1 MGAIQRFFGL
11 EKRANL
17 PKMATNGSIMQ
28 SWTIPNWLTFG
39 QNSSGQTVNRNTSLN
54 LSSFYGSVR
63 NISEDIAKL
72 PFYVYKVDQ
81 NGNKT
86 KVPHI
91 ATTLLS
97 KQPSSVSI
105 PFTFKQTLI
114 EYALIEGN
122 GYAYIEHDAN
132 AKPIALYVLDSEFVT
147 PQLYNNQLYYI
158 IQDINTGVRGTFT
171 QDEIFHIKG
180 MGDGYVGKSV
190 VGYAAES
197 IGKSL
202 ATQSYASGFFG
213 NGATMTGTIEVPGV
227 ITDENMA
234 KSIKEKFISSIK
246 GNGTANG
253 VGLLANGAKFTK
265 ISVSPNEAQFIESQ
279 EFNVADIARWFRM
292 PLSKLQSGSTGSS
305 NLEQLNIEYVTD
317 CLMPWIV
324 RFEQEVERKLFR
336 SDEME
341 SLDAKFS
348 VNLLMRGDS
357 AAMSQ
362 FVTRMYMIGAY
373 SANDALRFM
382 GENSIGEAGD
392 HYMIPVNMIPSTEA
406 AAFWAGKSL
415 NDSKA
420 TNKQPIGDN

>member
-1 MGAIQRFFGL
+1 
-11 EKRANL
+11 
-17 PKMATNGSIMQ
+17 MQ

-72 PFYVYKVDQ
+72 PFYVYKVDK

-86 KVPHI
+86 KVPHV

-122 GYAYIEHDAN
+122 GYAYIERDSN
-132 AKPIALYVLDSEFVT
+132 AKPIALYVLDSEYVT
-147 PQLYNNQLYYI
+147 PQLYNNNLYYI

-213 NGATMTGTIEVPGV
+213 NGATMTGTIEVPGM
-227 ITDENMA
+227 IADENQA

-253 VGLLANGAKFTK
+253 VGLLSNGAKFTK

-336 SDEME
+336 ADEME

-406 AAFWAGKSL
+406 SAFWAGKSL

-420 TNKQPIGDN
+420 TTKQPIGDN

>member
-122 GYAYIEHDAN
+122 GYAYIERDAN

>member
-1 MGAIQRFFGL
+1 MGLIQRFLGV
-11 EKRANL
+11 EKRSNL
-17 PKMATNGSIMQ
+17 PQLPTSGGITASSMAL
-28 SWTIPNWLTFG
+28 NWLMFG
-39 QNSSGQTVNRNTSLN
+39 QNSSGKAVNRTTSLN
-54 LSSFYGSVR
+54 LSAFYGSVR
-63 NISEDIAKL
+63 NISEDIAKI
-72 PFYVYKVDQ
+72 PFHVYKLDK
-81 NGNKT
+81 NGNKQL
-86 KVPHI
+86 VPHI
-91 ATTLLS
+91 ASRLLN
-97 KQPSSVSI
+97 KYPSSCSI

-122 GYAYIEHDAN
+122 GYAYIERDNN
-132 AKPIALYVLDSEFVT
+132 ALPIALYVLDSRTVT
-147 PQLYNNQLYYI
+147 PTIYNNKLYYI
-158 IQDINTGVRGTFT
+158 IKDVKTGVQGTFNE
-171 QDEIFHIKG
+171 DEIFHIKG
-180 MGDGYVGKSV
+180 MGDGYVGVSV

-197 IGKSL
+197 IGKAL

-213 NGATMTGTIEVPGV
+213 NGATLTGALTIPGPV
-227 ITDENMA
+227 ADENMA
-234 KSIKEKFISSIK
+234 QSIKNKFISTIK

-253 VGLLANGAKFTK
+253 VGVLSNGATFSK
-265 ISVSPNEAQFIESQ
+265 ISVTPNEAQFIESQ

-292 PLSKLQSGSTGSS
+292 PLSKLQAGSTGSS

-324 RFEQEVERKLFR
+324 RIQQEVERKLFR
-336 SDEME
+336 TDEMDR
-341 SLDAKFS
+341 LDALFS
-348 VNLLMRGDS
+348 VNQLMRGDS

-382 GENSIGEAGD
+382 GENTIGKAGD

-420 TNKQPIGDN
+420 TEKQPIGDN

>member
-86 KVPHI
+86 KVPHV

-122 GYAYIEHDAN
+122 GYAYIERDSN

-227 ITDENMA
+227 VTDENMA

-253 VGLLANGAKFTK
+253 VGLLSNGAKFTK

>member
-17 PKMATNGSIMQ
+17 PKMTTNGSIMQ

-72 PFYVYKVDQ
+72 PFYVYKVDK

-86 KVPHI
+86 KVPHV

-122 GYAYIEHDAN
+122 GYAYIERDAN

-147 PQLYNNQLYYI
+147 PQLYNNNLYYI

-227 ITDENMA
+227 VTDENMA
-234 KSIKEKFISSIK
+234 KDIKNKFISSIK

-336 SDEME
+336 ADEME
-341 SLDAKFS
+341 TLDAKFS

-420 TNKQPIGDN
+420 TTKQPIGDN

>member
-17 PKMATNGSIMQ
+17 PKMTTNGSIMQ

-86 KVPHI
+86 KVPHV

-122 GYAYIEHDAN
+122 GYAYIERDAN

-147 PQLYNNQLYYI
+147 PQLYNNNLYYI

-227 ITDENMA
+227 VADENTA
-234 KSIKEKFISSIK
+234 KDIKNKFISSIK

-336 SDEME
+336 ADEME

-406 AAFWAGKSL
+406 SAFWAGKSL

-420 TNKQPIGDN
+420 TTKQPIGDN

>member
-17 PKMATNGSIMQ
+17 PKMTTNGSIMQ

-72 PFYVYKVDQ
+72 PFYVYKVDK

-86 KVPHI
+86 KVPHV

-122 GYAYIEHDAN
+122 GYAYIERDAN

-147 PQLYNNQLYYI
+147 PQLYNNNLYYI

-227 ITDENMA
+227 VADENMA

-336 SDEME
+336 ADEME

-420 TNKQPIGDN
+420 TTKQPIGDN

>member
-17 PKMATNGSIMQ
+17 PKMTTNGSIMQ

-86 KVPHI
+86 KVPHV

-122 GYAYIEHDAN
+122 GYAYIERDAN
-132 AKPIALYVLDSEFVT
+132 AKPIALYVLDSEYVT
-147 PQLYNNQLYYI
+147 PQLYNNNLYYI
-158 IQDINTGVRGTFT
+158 IQDVNTGVRGTFT

-213 NGATMTGTIEVPGV
+213 NGATMTGTIEVPGM
-227 ITDENMA
+227 IADENQA

-253 VGLLANGAKFTK
+253 VGLLSNGAKFTK

-420 TNKQPIGDN
+420 TTKQPIGDN

>member
-17 PKMATNGSIMQ
+17 PKMTTNGSIMQ

-39 QNSSGQTVNRNTSLN
+39 QNSSGHTVNRNTSLN

-86 KVPHI
+86 KVPHV

-122 GYAYIEHDAN
+122 GYAYIERDAN
-132 AKPIALYVLDSEFVT
+132 AKPIALYVLDSEYVT
-147 PQLYNNQLYYI
+147 PQLYNNNLYYI

-227 ITDENMA
+227 IQDENQA

-253 VGLLANGAKFTK
+253 VGLLSNGAKFTK

-336 SDEME
+336 ADEME

-406 AAFWAGKSL
+406 SAFWAGKSL

-420 TNKQPIGDN
+420 TTKQPIGDN

>member
-122 GYAYIEHDAN
+122 GYAYIERDAN

-341 SLDAKFS
+341 TLDAKFS